1 MVFQYR
7 RGKVISL
14 NNLSNKSI
22 KGIWRKVKEIA
33 GAEPA
38 LPLDKS
44 INYPTK
50 ER

>member
-1 MVFQYR
+1 MKAPTVLEYH
-7 RGKVISL
+7 RGKAISL

-38 LPLDKS
+38 F
-44 INYPTK
+44 TT
-50 ER
+50 